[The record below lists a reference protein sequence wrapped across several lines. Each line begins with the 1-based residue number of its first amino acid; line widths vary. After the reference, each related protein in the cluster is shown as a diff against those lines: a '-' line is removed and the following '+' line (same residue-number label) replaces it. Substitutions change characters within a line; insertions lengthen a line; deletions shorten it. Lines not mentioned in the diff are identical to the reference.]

1 MKKIL
6 VVLSCAAFLL
16 PLVALSSF
24 ALEPVDATRDSVDF
38 SIPHRSS
45 SAPSFSSLVFYP
57 FNTYSHFSSG
67 IDGEVSLNL
76 GSGYIFIS
84 GVRFDASRIVF
95 PFTSESDVLY
105 AATGSHTTL
114 ISSDG
119 SLNTDWDGVIYLNS
133 SFTPSDVFLS
143 WYKSYPGPLTHDVS
157 EGVRGF
163 IGYVGELFAFLTS
176 NSTTVFLIGLSVSM
190 FAVLPFA
197 IRKIKQLIK
206 GF

>member
-1 MKKIL
+1 MKKFLI
-6 VVLSCAAFLL
+6 VLSCFAFLI

-24 ALEPVDATRDSVDF
+24 ALEPVDADRDSVDF

-67 IDGEVSLNL
+67 IAGVTSLNL

-84 GVRFDASRIVF
+84 GVRFDATRIVF
-95 PFTSESDVLY
+95 VFTSESDVLY

-119 SLNTDWDGVIYLNS
+119 SLNADWDGVIYLNS

-143 WYKSYPGPLTHDVS
+143 WYNSFPGPLIHDLS
-157 EGVRGF
+157 EGVGGF
-163 IGYVGELFAFLTS
+163 IGCVGELFAFLTS
-176 NSTTVFLIGLSVSM
+176 NSTTIVLIGLSVAM
-190 FAVLPFA
+190 FAILPFA

-206 GF
+206 GY